1 MRIAIIDDEE
11 PVREQIRRYTE
22 EYGQEK
28 GVPIEC
34 ELYEEAVTFLNTYKA
49 YYDVIFLDI
58 KMPGYN
64 GMEAAE
70 ILRKTDTNV
79 ILVFITN
86 LKEYAIQGY
95 KVDALGFVVKPI
107 NRYDFFVIMDKVVQK
122 TTARTS
128 DDVTIR
134 TANGIRRLNVKDIFF
149 IEVIKHKLIFH
160 TVFGEIV
167 AWGTLVTVEET
178 LPAYCFSRCNVCY
191 LVNLYHVKSVEKD
204 TVLVGSTPLKI
215 ARSRK
220 KEFLMDLG
228 KFVGMGG
235 M

>member
-1 MRIAIIDDEE
+1 MRVAIIDDEA
-11 PVREQIRRYTE
+11 PVREQVKKYVE
-22 EYGQEK
+22 DYSAEK
-28 GVPIEC
+28 NLPMEC
-34 ELYEEAVTFLNTYKA
+34 ECFEEAVTFLNNYKS

-79 ILVFITN
+79 VLVFITN

-95 KVDALGFVVKPI
+95 KVDAIGFVVKPL

-122 TTARTS
+122 VTARMS

-134 TANGIRRLNVKDIFF
+134 TANGIRRLGVRDIFY

-160 TVFGEIV
+160 TVFGDIV

-178 LPAYCFSRCNVCY
+178 LPANCFSRCNVCY
-191 LVNLYHVKSVEKD
+191 LVNLYHVKSVDKD
-204 TVLVGSTPLKI
+204 TVMVGTTPLKI

-228 KFVGMGG
+228 RFVGMGG